1 MDDLLKSIYDV
12 VKDQHFNKIQS
23 LSNKLKCTEKSNRQL
38 LKGFFNIDSSN
49 QALDTL
55 LNLWSKSDYSNV
67 ELASMLVG
75 ASLGCTSESNKEKT
89 ELVWT
94 GPDLNLLPVRRSE
107 QVLLDLIDSAKETL
121 FIVSFV
127 LVNIPKIEEALR
139 RAINRGVDVRLL
151 LESEDKSGS
160 SSFIDTIFRLYTE
173 IPNIQLYVW
182 PRDKRENIQGGFARV
197 HAKCAVADSQLAFV
211 TSANLT
217 AAALDRNIEMGVQ
230 INGGSIPENMVAQ
243 FTSMIS
249 AKEII
254 PFKPNSYITSSPP
267 KHDEYIYLE
276 DLPGKLEPGKRL
288 NIKFDNTKTEKK
300 EVHSFL
306 VCDSSSERPKT
317 GSLVIIRYND
327 QYLVGKYRWTKQQNI
342 ENNEQYYAVTVKGFA
357 PTERIIVAEHEW
369 EHFKP
374 IAVAEIE

>member
-1 MDDLLKSIYDV
+1 MDDLLKGIYDV

-23 LSNKLKCTEKSNRQL
+23 LSNKLKRTEKSNGNS
-38 LKGFFNIDSSN
+38 LKGFVNIDSSN
-49 QALDTL
+49 PQLDTL
-55 LNLWSKSDYSNV
+55 LNLWNRSDYSNV
-67 ELASMLVG
+67 ELASILVG

-121 FIVSFV
+121 FIISFV
-127 LVNIPKIEEALR
+127 LVNIPKIEEALK

-173 IPNIQLYVW
+173 IPNIRLYVW

-197 HAKCAVADSQLAFV
+197 HAKCAVADSRLAFV

-230 INGGSIPENMVAQ
+230 INGGSTPENMVAQ

-254 PFKPNSYITSSPP
+254 PFQPNSSIATSPP
-267 KHDEYIYLE
+267 KQDELTYLE
-276 DLPGKLEPGKRL
+276 DLPERLEPGRR
-288 NIKFDNTKTEKK
+288 IKVEFDNTKVGKK

-306 VCDSSSERPKT
+306 ACDLSLERPKT
-317 GSLVIIRYND
+317 GSLVIIRHNG
-327 QYLVGKYRWTKQQNI
+327 QYLVGKYRWSKQQNT
-342 ENNEQYYAVTVKGFA
+342 ENNEQHYVVTIKGFA
-357 PTERIIVAEHEW
+357 PTERIIIAEHDW

>member
-1 MDDLLKSIYDV
+1 MDDLLKGIYDV

-23 LSNKLKCTEKSNRQL
+23 LSNKLKRTEKSNRHL

-55 LNLWSKSDYSNV
+55 LNLWNRSDYSNV
-67 ELASMLVG
+67 ELASILVG

-121 FIVSFV
+121 FIISFV
-127 LVNIPKIEEALR
+127 LVNIPKIEEALK

-173 IPNIQLYVW
+173 IPNIRLYVW

-197 HAKCAVADSQLAFV
+197 HAKCAVADSRLAFV

-230 INGGSIPENMVAQ
+230 INGGSTPENMVAQ

-254 PFKPNSYITSSPP
+254 PFQPNSSIATSPP
-267 KHDEYIYLE
+267 KQDELTYLE
-276 DLPGKLEPGKRL
+276 DLPERLEPGRR
-288 NIKFDNTKTEKK
+288 IKVEFDNTKVGKK

-306 VCDSSSERPKT
+306 ACDLSLERPKT
-317 GSLVIIRYND
+317 GSLVIIRHNG
-327 QYLVGKYRWTKQQNI
+327 QYLVGKYRWSKQQNT
-342 ENNEQYYAVTVKGFA
+342 ENNEQHYVVTIKGFA
-357 PTERIIVAEHEW
+357 PTERIIIAEHDW